1 MWSLQLVSVC
11 FHRVPSGFA
20 CHSFCSLPLFL
31 LFSPFVCSVSVPAQI
46 EFVLWKYGIYQA
58 NPYLCLRNLRRE
70 NMIEVTDAALR
81 QAAAEGMDAFIQ
93 VFTDAYKEVTGGKL
107 TAETMPLLTG
117 EQHSLLAY
125 ALFRDEVMEGGFCQL
140 IQNGYG
146 GYIFDNPFAKVM
158 RLWGVDNLHKL
169 VYAAKKIYD
178 AHRAD
183 LERERTD
190 DEFMAMYEQYEAFDE
205 LEDEFLEK
213 EEEYTAAVAGYV
225 DEHLDLFAKIV

>member
-1 MWSLQLVSVC
+1 MV
-11 FHRVPSGFA
+11 
-20 CHSFCSLPLFL
+20 
-31 LFSPFVCSVSVPAQI
+31 
-46 EFVLWKYGIYQA
+46 
-58 NPYLCLRNLRRE
+58 
-70 NMIEVTDAALR
+70 EVTYTALQ
-81 QAAAEGMDAFIQ
+81 QAAGEGMDAFIQ
-93 VFTDAYKEVTGGKL
+93 VFTDTYKEVIGGGL

-125 ALFRDEVMEGGFCQL
+125 QIFRDELMEGGFCQL

-146 GYIFDNPFAKVM
+146 GYIFATPFGKVM
-158 RLWGVDNLHKL
+158 RLWGVGDLSKL

-178 AHRAD
+178 AHRED

-213 EEEYTAAVAGYV
+213 EEEYTALVASYV
-225 DEHLDLFAKIV
+225 DEHLDLFAKIIK